1 MKYSRK
7 LANQQFLSDVVEMIN
22 EESYTCDDL
31 TSAEMAGQYAFDA
44 QTEAGY
50 SIDSTAIEA
59 HLDVL
64 IEAGAEFD
72 YQEAIAHGLALAV
85 DNGTLETESTP
96 L

>member
-1 MKYSRK
+1 MKYSSE
-7 LANQQFLSDVVEMIN
+7 LASLQCLSDVVEMIN
-22 EESYTCDDL
+22 EEAYTVADL
-31 TSAEMAGQYAFDA
+31 NRAEMAGQYAFDA

-59 HLDVL
+59 HLNIL

-72 YQEAIAHGLALAV
+72 YQEAMNHGLALAV
-85 DNGTLETESTP
+85 DAGTLETESTP